1 MNKLHA
7 YPNNNLS
14 KAIAR
19 LVGDIKIGGLETR
32 STTEIYSSLP
42 GNSLYFFFC
51 EGGKGISTELGFT
64 DVNNALCGFIYKSAG
79 WRGSGILVPMTGVAT
94 DYNMFVGRLN
104 RENQLKW
111 VGVK

>member
-1 MNKLHA
+1 M
-7 YPNNNLS
+7 S
-14 KAIAR
+14 KVIAR

-42 GNSLYFFFC
+42 GNSLYFFFSN
-51 EGGKGISTELGFT
+51 GGQGISTELGFT
-64 DVNNALCGFIYKSAG
+64 DVNNALCGFIYKKSG
-79 WRGSGILVPMTGVAT
+79 WRGCGILVPMTGVDT

-104 RENQLKW
+104 AENQLKW

>member
-1 MNKLHA
+1 MNKLHV

-14 KAIAR
+14 KVIAR
-19 LVGDIKIGGLETR
+19 FVGDIKIGGLETR

-51 EGGKGISTELGFT
+51 DGGQGISKELGFT
-64 DVNNALCGFIYKSAG
+64 DVNNALCGFVYKSAS
-79 WRGSGILVPMTGVAT
+79 WRGSGILVPMTGVTT
-94 DYNMFVGRLN
+94 DYNMFVGRLTG
-104 RENQLKW
+104 ENQLKW